1 MFDVSVIVP
10 MYNARKYIVDCVNGL
25 LRQSLDSVEVII
37 VNDCSSDDSMKL
49 CKKHFGNNE
58 RVQLIDQPRN
68 MGPGAARNAG
78 IAVARGEY
86 IAFADSDDA
95 VRPDAYK
102 AMYDAAKETDADVI
116 HVTGALIQTVDDAP
130 DNLGMLTDDKLYRVT
145 LDEGDRPDK
154 LTILS
159 DNVEDRL
166 KEWHL
171 HHIHWSIWNK
181 LYRRSFIEDNNLRF
195 GDTKMAEDQVF
206 CLGCLLKARKYA
218 KLPGEWYLYRIG
230 GASLTRGQK
239 QVKTLINALT
249 TQMKITKLI
258 DDTVKGVPY
267 LESNKSKIDEIKTYV
282 LNLLESSY
290 IQPACGKIG
299 AKELYE
305 CKELKELFNN
315 NFGDLSDFALFE
327 FLNSHDDVKDVI
339 DVNEMLNIPSFW
351 KSRKEAEE
359 KGAQ

>member
-10 MYNARKYIVDCVNGL
+10 MYNAKKYIVDCINGL
-25 LRQSLDSVEVII
+25 LNQSLENIEVII
-37 VNDCSSDDSMKL
+37 VNDCSTDDSMEL
-49 CKKHFGNNE
+49 CKKHFADNK
-58 RVQLIDQPRN
+58 RVQLLDQPRN

-78 IAVARGEY
+78 IRAARGEY

-102 AMYDAAKETDADVI
+102 AMYDAAKEADADVI

-130 DNLGMLTDDKLYRVT
+130 DNLGLLTDDELYRVT
-145 LDEGDRPDK
+145 LEEGDRIDK

-159 DNVEDRL
+159 DDVEVRL
-166 KEWHL
+166 KEWL
-171 HHIHWSIWNK
+171 MHHIHWSIWNK
-181 LYRRSFIEDNNLRF
+181 LYRRSFIENNNLLF
-195 GDTKMAEDQVF
+195 GDTKMAEDQIF
-206 CLGCLLKARKYA
+206 CLGCLLKAGKYA

-267 LESNKSKIDEIKTYV
+267 LESNKGKTDEIKTYV
-282 LNLLESSY
+282 LNLLETSY
-290 IQPACGKIG
+290 ILPACEKIG

-305 CKELKELFNN
+305 CQELKELFEDR
-315 NFGDLSDFALFE
+315 FGDLADFALFE
-327 FLNSHDDVKDVI
+327 FLHSHDNVKDVV
-339 DVNEMLNIPSFW
+339 DVNELLNTPSFW

-359 KGAQ
+359 KGA

>member
-10 MYNARKYIVDCVNGL
+10 MYNAQKYIVDCVEGL
-25 LRQSLDSVEVII
+25 LKQSLEKVEVII
-37 VNDCSSDDSMKL
+37 VNDCSSDNSMEL
-49 CKKHFGNNE
+49 CKKHFGDNE

-78 IAVARGEY
+78 IKVARGEY
-86 IAFADSDDA
+86 IAFADSDDG
-95 VRPDAYK
+95 VRFDAYQ
-102 AMYDAAKETDADVI
+102 AMYDAAKESDADVI
-116 HVTGALIQTVDDAP
+116 HVTGALIQTVDEAP
-130 DNLGMLTDDKLYRVT
+130 DNLNLLTEDELYRVT
-145 LDEGDRPDK
+145 LDEGDKPEK
-154 LTILS
+154 LTVLS
-159 DNVEDRL
+159 DDVEERL
-166 KEWHL
+166 KEWFL

-181 LYRRSFIEDNNLRF
+181 LYRRSFLEENKLFF
-195 GDTKMAEDQVF
+195 GDTKMAEDQIF
-206 CLGCLLKARKYA
+206 CLGCLLKAGKYA

-267 LESNKSKIDEIKTYV
+267 LESHKTKIDEIKTYV

-290 IQPACGKIG
+290 ILPACEKIG

-305 CKELKELFNN
+305 CQELKELFEES
-315 NFGDLSDFALFE
+315 FGAFSEFALFE
-327 FLNSHDDVKDVI
+327 FLNSHNNIKDAV
-339 DVNEMLNIPSFW
+339 DVNELLNTPSFW
-351 KSRKEAEE
+351 KSRKETEE
-359 KGAQ
+359 K